1 MSNKPFPPRKIIKT
15 VESALVKYNLS
26 RLVQTDPAL
35 QYNQCWAMNGLTML
49 DCFGPMSLDE
59 VEQPMLDYV
68 GSTTL
73 GDVTLTN
80 KAILHDIKGLH
91 YWSKKCWIML
101 NQHCRVDSGNV
112 GPTILSDVGP
122 KMLGDVG
129 ATMLNDETVA
139 LSLFYS

>member
-1 MSNKPFPPRKIIKT
+1 
-15 VESALVKYNLS
+15 
-26 RLVQTDPAL
+26 
-35 QYNQCWAMNGLTML
+35 MNGLTML

-59 VEQPMLDYV
+59 VDQPMLDNV

-80 KAILHDIKGLH
+80 KAILDDLKGVQ
-91 YWSKKCWIML
+91 YWTKKCWIML

>member
-1 MSNKPFPPRKIIKT
+1 
-15 VESALVKYNLS
+15 
-26 RLVQTDPAL
+26 
-35 QYNQCWAMNGLTML
+35 MNGLTML

-59 VEQPMLDYV
+59 VDQPMLDNV

-80 KAILHDIKGLH
+80 KAILDDLKGVQ
-91 YWSKKCWIML
+91 YWTKKCWIML

-129 ATMLNDETVA
+129 ATMWDDDTVA
-139 LSLFYS
+139 LSRFYS

>member
-1 MSNKPFPPRKIIKT
+1 
-15 VESALVKYNLS
+15 
-26 RLVQTDPAL
+26 
-35 QYNQCWAMNGLTML
+35 MNGLTML

-80 KAILHDIKGLH
+80 KAILDDIKGLH

-129 ATMLNDETVA
+129 ATMLDDETLA
-139 LSLFYS
+139 LSLVLILNLIVTSVFMKPSLLFILLDFES

>member
-1 MSNKPFPPRKIIKT
+1 
-15 VESALVKYNLS
+15 
-26 RLVQTDPAL
+26 
-35 QYNQCWAMNGLTML
+35 
-49 DCFGPMSLDE
+49 
-59 VEQPMLDYV
+59 MLDYV

-129 ATMLNDETVA
+129 ATMLNDVGATMLDDETLA
-139 LSLFYS
+139 LSLVLILNLIITSVFMKPSLLFILLDFES

>member
-1 MSNKPFPPRKIIKT
+1 
-15 VESALVKYNLS
+15 
-26 RLVQTDPAL
+26 
-35 QYNQCWAMNGLTML
+35 MNGLTML

-59 VEQPMLDYV
+59 VEQPMFDNV

-73 GDVTLTN
+73 DDVTLTN
-80 KAILHDIKGLH
+80 KSILDDLKRVH
-91 YWSKKCWIML
+91 YWTKKCWIML
-101 NQHCRVDSGNV
+101 NQHCRIDSDNV

-129 ATMLNDETVA
+129 ATMWDDETVA

>member
-1 MSNKPFPPRKIIKT
+1 
-15 VESALVKYNLS
+15 
-26 RLVQTDPAL
+26 
-35 QYNQCWAMNGLTML
+35 MNGLTML

-59 VEQPMLDYV
+59 VENPMFDNV

-80 KAILHDIKGLH
+80 KAILDDLKRVQ
-91 YWSKKCWIML
+91 YWTKKCWIML
-101 NQHCRVDSGNV
+101 IQHCRVDSGNI

-122 KMLGDVG
+122 KMLGYVG
-129 ATMLNDETVA
+129 ATMLDDKTLA